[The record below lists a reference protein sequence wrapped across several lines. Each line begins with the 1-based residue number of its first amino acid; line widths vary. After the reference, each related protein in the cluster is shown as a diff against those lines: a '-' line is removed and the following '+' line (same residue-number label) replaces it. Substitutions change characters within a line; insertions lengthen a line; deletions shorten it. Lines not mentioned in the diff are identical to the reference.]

1 MTIPI
6 FNSIYKNN
14 EKKLKTKKIDFS
26 ILNNLNLNVVDKK
39 RYPSVDIIDLLP
51 KNDSLF
57 ETVIVS
63 ANDTLVEMFLIKK
76 IFFTDISKILLKIL
90 KSQEFNKYRLMK
102 PKNIHEIKKINDYVS
117 LKIRT
122 LCV

>member
-1 MTIPI
+1 
-6 FNSIYKNN
+6 
-14 EKKLKTKKIDFS
+14 
-26 ILNNLNLNVVDKK
+26 VVDKK

-76 IFFTDISKILLKIL
+76 ILFTDISKILLKIL
-90 KSQEFNKYRLMK
+90 KSQEFNKFRLMK